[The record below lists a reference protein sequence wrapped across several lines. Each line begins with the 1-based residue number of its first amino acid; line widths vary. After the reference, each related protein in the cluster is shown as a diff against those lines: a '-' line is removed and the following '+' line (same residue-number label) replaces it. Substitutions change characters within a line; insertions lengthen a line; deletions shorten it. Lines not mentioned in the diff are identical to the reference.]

1 MHSFFKRQVH
11 IPIRYSILQA
21 RYTLGFH
28 FTCIYNYICCL
39 ADIITKKNNYVIPI
53 IILISFILQFVSI
66 FFENDNYEICSA
78 GHPNLLYFY
87 QPAVFAVVKTVT
99 EGFSAYMQCIFTKVP
114 AQYSGFAVFCFEI
127 LPYIIGAIFI
137 LWSIL
142 LLIKICRREMLLSNK
157 GLQIPIGFFEI
168 CMCIFL
174 SVNLVYMTATTTYKA
189 VEDCKTD
196 NNYSANKQEWWIM
209 FLLPTYPK
217 TNRKYSATWR
227 HKAIIK
233 KAKCFTARL
242 YITIKAVNCH

>member
-1 MHSFFKRQVH
+1 MHSFLKDKF
-11 IPIRYSILQA
+11 IYRYDTVFYRHDVLLDFIS
-21 RYTLGFH
+21 
-28 FTCIYNYICCL
+28 L
-39 ADIITKKNNYVIPI
+39 AFIITYVVLLILSRKKNNYVIPI

-114 AQYSGFAVFCFEI
+114 AQYSGFAVFWFEI

-196 NNYSANKQEWWIM
+196 NNYSI
-209 FLLPTYPK
+209 LPIIY
-217 TNRKYSATWR
+217 
-227 HKAIIK
+227 KARR
-233 KAKCFTARL
+233 F
-242 YITIKAVNCH
+242 YFS